1 MWQRIQTLY
10 LAVPTVLLFI
20 LFFSDAYTVTAPDGM
35 QYVTYLQLQK
45 PYFAILLG
53 ILFAM
58 TVLALI
64 TFKVRILQMR
74 LATLSGLVALGM
86 TGWLAYF
93 YFTAPENVAF
103 KWTVI
108 FPLIAAICDF
118 LARLFPGPAD
128 GRERLPHPRIAE
140 AGPQKKEVNL
150 VGPLLFISYFSAAF
164 IGSGITANV
173 SFPRQHSLPR
183 TSSLAE
189 QWKMP
194 ALFSSIRQVTSH
206 RSPGRTVFL
215 NLTSSM
221 PR

>member
-10 LAVPTVLLFI
+10 LAVSTVLLFI

-45 PYFAILLG
+45 PYFGILLG

-93 YFTAPENVAF
+93 YFSAPENVAF

-108 FPLIAAICDF
+108 FPLVAAICDF
-118 LARLFPGPAD
+118 LAARGCFQDQLMVESAYRI
-128 GRERLPHPRIAE
+128 RESRKRDR
-140 AGPQKKEVNL
+140 KKK
-150 VGPLLFISYFSAAF
+150 
-164 IGSGITANV
+164 T
-173 SFPRQHSLPR
+173 
-183 TSSLAE
+183 
-189 QWKMP
+189 
-194 ALFSSIRQVTSH
+194 
-206 RSPGRTVFL
+206 
-215 NLTSSM
+215 
-221 PR
+221 